1 MHKLYFNGYDHNG
14 RRTYSRNPKAEYSYS
29 YVDVNID
36 THFHRGIILCDVT
49 KEGEPNGLLYGK
61 YVIYNQPNTDAP
73 IYGEQTSEL
82 RNKY

>member
-1 MHKLYFNGYDHNG
+1 MHELYFIGYDRQG
-14 RRTYSRNPKAEYSYS
+14 RPAYSIYPESKYSYR

-36 THFHRGIILCDVT
+36 THFHEGIILCDIT

-61 YVIYNQPNTDAP
+61 YVIYNQPGTDAP

-82 RNKY
+82 RNKF